1 VNGGPLEQLVVELAE
16 QARQRFYGKYRGI
29 VTDVEDPE
37 QIGRIRARVP
47 EVYADQ
53 VSPWA
58 LPGAPYAGEGIGFY
72 AVPKSGSGVWIEFEA
87 GDPSRPIWSGAWWAK
102 GEPPAAAG
110 GSTTEPPVK
119 IWRSEEGLHLVLHDD
134 ERKISLSD
142 GDGNNF
148 LTIEVNQGQVK
159 IQATAKVVVE
169 APQIEL
175 VEGAPHPLVFG
186 DNLLQY
192 LNQIVSLF
200 NAHMHP
206 GQTVIGI
213 PVTPAPPVAPFPPAT
228 PSLLSLKVKT
238 G

>member
-1 VNGGPLEQLVVELAE
+1 
-16 QARQRFYGKYRGI
+16 
-29 VTDVEDPE
+29 
-37 QIGRIRARVP
+37 
-47 EVYADQ
+47 
-53 VSPWA
+53 
-58 LPGAPYAGEGIGFY
+58 
-72 AVPKSGSGVWIEFEA
+72 VPKSGSGVWIEFEA

-102 GEPPAAAG
+102 DEPPRTASG
-110 GSTTEPPVK
+110 GTTAPPVK
-119 IWRSEEGLHLVLHDD
+119 IWRSEEGLHLALQDD
-134 ERKISLSD
+134 ERKIALSD

-169 APQIEL
+169 APEIEL

-192 LNQIVSLF
+192 LNQLVSLF

-228 PSLLSLKVKT
+228 PSLLSIKVKT